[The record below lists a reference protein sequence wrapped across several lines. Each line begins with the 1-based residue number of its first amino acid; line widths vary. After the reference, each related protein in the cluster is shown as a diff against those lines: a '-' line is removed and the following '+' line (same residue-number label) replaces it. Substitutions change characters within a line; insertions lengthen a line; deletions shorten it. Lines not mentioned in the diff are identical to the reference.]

1 MKKTTKGK
9 AVKKA
14 ASKKKPAKKTKS
26 SKMQNQQLELDSA
39 SESIHIVEKLI
50 DTICANYK
58 VNEDHYGNILVAV
71 TEAVNNAIYHGNKA
85 KNDKKIFVAFASSK
99 KAISF
104 TVRDEGE
111 GFDFKNLPDPTDPK
125 NIEKPSGRGVF
136 LMQQLADDV
145 KFTEKGRCVSL
156 SFDIVAN

>member
-1 MKKTTKGK
+1 MKKTPNTKTK
-9 AVKKA
+9 AVKKKA
-14 ASKKKPAKKTKS
+14 TASKNKPK
-26 SKMQNQQLELDSA
+26 KMQNQQLELDSA

-50 DTICANYK
+50 DAICANYK

-85 KNDKKIFVAFASSK
+85 QTDKKIYVTFSSNN

-111 GFDFKNLPDPTDPK
+111 GFDFKHLPDPTDPK
-125 NIEKPSGRGVF
+125 NIEKPTGRGVF
-136 LMQQLADDV
+136 LMHRLADDV
-145 KFTEKGRCVSL
+145 KFSEKGRCVSL

>member
-1 MKKTTKGK
+1 MKKNAKEK
-9 AVKKA
+9 VV
-14 ASKKKPAKKTKS
+14 KKKPAKKPNS
-26 SKMQNQQLELDSA
+26 PKMQNQQLELDSA

-50 DTICANYK
+50 DAICANYK

-85 KNDKKIFVAFASSK
+85 NPMKKIRVTFSSSN

-111 GFDFKNLPDPTDPK
+111 GFDFKHLPDPTDPK
-125 NIEKPSGRGVF
+125 NIEKPTGRGVF
-136 LMQQLADDV
+136 LMHRLADDV
-145 KFTEKGRCVSL
+145 KFSEKGRCVSL